1 MRERRNI
8 GYQDTFWD
16 GAEKTAF
23 DSTDLLLDAA
33 ESVSRDD
40 YSNDADYNRAVIA
53 TALSQSPAS
62 LAICNRTMIDPSRF
76 KAAMVEALTS
86 PEQVSMETLARQW
99 RKVREAKRADDK
111 LWASHQF
118 V

>member
-53 TALSQSPAS
+53 TAL
-62 LAICNRTMIDPSRF
+62 
-76 KAAMVEALTS
+76 
-86 PEQVSMETLARQW
+86 
-99 RKVREAKRADDK
+99 
-111 LWASHQF
+111 
-118 V
+118 